1 MIENLR
7 KTYNANF
14 TDKKYKSFLDFVDK
28 EYGHPV
34 DFRVSETPVFIPNE
48 FKDKLKK
55 GVEEI
60 VDVITREDFK
70 KLTDRAIPQHQNVP
84 NEDAHSQFLVIDF
97 GVCEDDDGN
106 ITPQMIEMQGFP
118 SLFFFQHLLAVG
130 YRKIFDL
137 PENFTHLF
145 NGHDENSYIEAF
157 RRIIVENSNP
167 KNVVLL
173 EVEPEKQGT
182 QIDFWGTEKYLG
194 IKILCLT
201 NVRQDGSELWYE
213 DENHKKV
220 TIERIYNRV
229 IFDELDRKSHLKFDF
244 NLTSPIDAKWIGHPN
259 WFFRISKYTLPFIK
273 SEFVPETHFLN
284 ELTSYPEDLSKY
296 VLKPLFSFSGQGV
309 KINITNE
316 DLDAVE
322 TDRENFILQKKV
334 NYKPVL
340 HAPGES
346 VKVEIRMLLIWPEE
360 DARPTVISNLIRLS
374 KGEMVGVRYNK
385 DKDWVG
391 ASIGFFEKE

>member
-1 MIENLR
+1 MIDNLR
-7 KTYNANF
+7 KKYNQNF
-14 TDKKYKSFLDFVDK
+14 TNSKYQSFLDYVNT
-28 EYGHPV
+28 EYGHTV
-34 DFRVSETPVFIPNE
+34 DFRVSETPVFIPND
-48 FKDKLKK
+48 FKEKLIR

-70 KLTDRAIPQHQNVP
+70 KLTQRSIPQNQYVP
-84 NEDAHSQFLVIDF
+84 NEDAHTQFLVIDF
-97 GVCEDDDGN
+97 GVCEDEHGN

-118 SLFFFQHLLAVG
+118 SLFFFQHLLALG

-137 PENFTHLF
+137 PDHFTHLF
-145 NGHDENSYIEAF
+145 NGHDTESYIEAF
-157 RRIIVENSNP
+157 RKLIVGNCNP

-182 QIDFWGTEKYLG
+182 QIDFWGTAQYLG

-201 NVRQDGSELWYE
+201 KVKQNGTELWYE
-213 DENHKKV
+213 NESGEKV

-244 NLTSPIDAKWIGHPN
+244 NLTSPIDATWVGHPN

-273 SEFVPETHFLN
+273 SEFVPETNFLS
-284 ELTSYPEDLSKY
+284 ELNQYPDDLSKY

-309 KINITNE
+309 KINITKD
-316 DLDAVE
+316 DLDAVT

-346 VKVEIRMLLIWPEE
+346 VKVEIRMLLIWPED
-360 DARPTVISNLIRLS
+360 DARPTIISNLIRLS

-391 ASIGFFEKE
+391 ASIGFFEK